1 MHFFKKPTEKTRK
14 MERRIAD
21 LESVIEAANR
31 RYAVAL
37 VEIESMASVVAR
49 DRARIEAEGA
59 AYARAR
65 AESEGADGRN
75 SEGT

>member
-1 MHFFKKPTEKTRK
+1 MQFFKKPTDKFRK

-49 DRARIEAEGA
+49 DRERIKAENA